1 MKRILLFSLV
11 LAFGFNM
18 YAQNCVVDN
27 NITQPGIYPE
37 YLDTAKIDEAYEFTI
52 QVLAIADTMVDFMGS
67 PITATID
74 SVKLWG
80 VGGLPGDFD
89 FACEPT
95 SCVYTN
101 AAVGCVKLF
110 GNPTKQDV
118 GVHPLEIYTTAYAR
132 FSSFKIPQNDTIRD
146 YQLVVRDTGSASI
159 HRVTKANV
167 DIFPN
172 PTVNGQFTI
181 LTKMDIS
188 DFNIYDLQGRS
199 VEYEMTESINSIE
212 VRMLTSTPGVYF
224 IQLRSGDR
232 IIEKRIMR

>member
-11 LAFGFNM
+11 LAFGLNM
-18 YAQNCVVDN
+18 YSQNCVVDN
-27 NITQPGIYPE
+27 NITDPGIYPE
-37 YLDTAKIDEAYEFTI
+37 YIDTAKIDEPYEFTI
-52 QVLAIADTMVDFMGS
+52 QVLAIKDTMVDFNGT
-67 PITATID
+67 PINATID
-74 SVKLWG
+74 SIKLWG

-95 SCVYTN
+95 NCVYTN

-118 GVHPLEIYTTAYAR
+118 GVHQLEIYTTAYAR
-132 FSSFKIPQNDTIRD
+132 FNSFKLPQNDTILD
-146 YQLVVRDTGSASI
+146 YKLVVRDTGSASI
-159 HRVTKANV
+159 HQVTKSNV
-167 DIFPN
+167 EIFPN
-172 PTVNGQFTI
+172 PSVDGKFTI
-181 LTKMDIS
+181 LTKMEIS

-199 VEYEMTESINSIE
+199 IEYELKEHTNSIE

-224 IQLRSGDR
+224 VQLRSGDR